1 MRHVLPSLA
10 CLVLAGMVVVLGTS
24 AAWAGIVPVP
34 SIPEPTTLGLIA
46 AGVAA
51 AAIGARFRKRK

>member
-1 MRHVLPSLA
+1 MHHVLSFLSR
-10 CLVLAGMVVVLGTS
+10 VVLVGAAVFAGTS
-24 AAWAGIVPVP
+24 EAWAGTPVPP

-46 AGVAA
+46 VGVAA

>member
-1 MRHVLPSLA
+1 MRTVFWSLGI
-10 CLVLAGMVVVLGTS
+10 LLAATP
-24 AAWAGIVPVP
+24 AAWAGGVVAP
-34 SIPEPTTLGLIA
+34 IPEPTTLGLIA

>member
-1 MRHVLPSLA
+1 MHNVLSSLSRA
-10 CLVLAGMVVVLGTS
+10 VLVGAAVFAGAS
-24 AAWAGIVPVP
+24 EAWAGTPLPP

-46 AGVAA
+46 AGIAA